1 MLRILFSL
9 GKGIYAIVRGDDKV
23 NTCRLKV
30 SKEDLKSIVIP
41 VPPLEEQRE
50 ITTFLNEKCN
60 QINKIIEKKEQFISE
75 LEKYKKSLIYEYVTG
90 KKEVPEP

>member
-1 MLRILFSL
+1 M
-9 GKGIYAIVRGDDKV
+9 
-23 NTCRLKV
+23 RLYVEMIKSIQV

-60 QINKIIEKKEQFISE
+60 QINKIIEKKSN
-75 LEKYKKSLIYEYVTG
+75 S
-90 KKEVPEP
+90 